1 MTKPILLI
9 DMDGVIADFYGHFLS
24 IWREKYPDRVY
35 VKPEDVTAFYL
46 ETLYPAEYSQDI
58 LDILRAP
65 GFFANLPPM
74 PGAIEALKKLDEEGK
89 FEIYLC
95 STPDS
100 DSVNHNCA
108 SEKMRW
114 VERHLGKKWV
124 KDVIL
129 THDKTLVQGDF
140 LIDDKPNINGL
151 RKPSWMQ
158 IMFQHAYNKD
168 VYGFHMNGWDKWPGV
183 EEYILD
189 IVKEN
194 NLFEQVYE

>member
-1 MTKPILLI
+1 MLI
-9 DMDGVIADFYGHFLS
+9 DMDGVVADFYGHFLS

-46 ETLYPAEYSQDI
+46 ETLYPEEYKQDI

-74 PGAIEALKKLDEEGK
+74 PGAIEALKKIREEDK
-89 FEIYLC
+89 FDTLLC

-100 DSVNHNCA
+100 DSVNHNCS

-114 VERHLGKKWV
+114 VERHLGNEWV

-129 THDKTLVQGDF
+129 THDKTLVYGDF
-140 LIDDKPNINGL
+140 LLDDKPKINGR
-151 RKPSWMQ
+151 RKPSWIQ

-168 VYGFHMNGWDKWPGV
+168 IHGFHMNGWEYWPSV
-183 EEYILD
+183 EKYLLD
-189 IVKEN
+189 LVKEN
-194 NLFEQVYE
+194 NHFEQVYE

>member
-1 MTKPILLI
+1 
-9 DMDGVIADFYGHFLS
+9 MDGVIADFYGHFLS

-46 ETLYPAEYSQDI
+46 ETLYPEEYAQDI

-100 DSVNHNCA
+100 DSVNHNCS
-108 SEKMRW
+108 SEKVRW

-129 THDKTLVQGDF
+129 THDKTLVYGDF
-140 LIDDKPNINGL
+140 LLDDKPNIKGL
-151 RKPSWMQ
+151 RKPAWLQ
-158 IMFQHAYNKD
+158 IVFSHAYNKGI
-168 VYGFHMNGWDKWPGV
+168 GFQMNGWDKWPSV
-183 EEYILD
+183 EEYILKLHKAFSEPMIHSD
-189 IVKEN
+189 NEEI
-194 NLFEQVYE
+194 YE